1 MVNTEQLQW
10 FVVQTLSGH
19 ENRARE
25 TILKQR
31 EINNLE
37 DKIIQVEIPS
47 EKVSEVKRGK
57 KTTTN
62 RKLYPGYILIQMKLY
77 NEDGTIDNDV
87 WYFIRDVQSIIGFVG
102 GNKPVPVEEKEMDR
116 IMAQGKP
123 EEQPVKPKVQF
134 QTGET
139 VVIKDGAFE
148 NFEGVIE
155 NVDPDHGKLRLSVS
169 IFGRSTPVE
178 VEYWQVEPTS
188 WTDTFKTVII
198 SYRIKLSCQPELSTS
213 CE

>member
-188 WTDTFKTVII
+188 
-198 SYRIKLSCQPELSTS
+198 
-213 CE
+213 